1 MTHQRKISVIGLG
14 YVGLPVAMAFAKQNK
29 VIGFDVN
36 AQRIAELNEQH
47 DATQELTT
55 ADWENT
61 QICFTTDPEKLAQA
75 DFHIIAVPTPV
86 DDTKTPDLLPVL
98 KASKTVGKHLKKG
111 DIVVYE
117 STVYPGATEEVC
129 IPVLERTSGLQCGQD
144 FKVGYSPERINP
156 GDTQHRFENIIKV
169 VSGLDDDALDIIAQV
184 YGSVVQAGV
193 HRASSIKVA
202 EASKVI
208 ENIQR
213 DVNIAL
219 INELAMIFNRLQID
233 THDVL
238 QAAGTKWNF
247 LPFTPGLVGGHCIGV
262 DPYYLKH
269 KAEQVGYTPHVI
281 PASRQVN
288 DGMGAFIGQQVVE
301 HLTRIGCLLQE
312 TTVTILGLAFK
323 ENVADLRN
331 TRVVDIVNV
340 LQQHGMTIQIHDP
353 WVEPQQVQQEYGLTL
368 CPEPQLQK
376 AQCVILA
383 VAHQDYVQKGWPW
396 LQQLLDEK
404 RCLVMDIKGGLPQD
418 NIPENI
424 VLWRL

>member
-1 MTHQRKISVIGLG
+1 MTIQRNISVIGLG

-36 AQRIAELNEQH
+36 AQRIAELNQKH
-47 DATQELTT
+47 DVTQELTV

-61 QICFTTDPEKLAQA
+61 QIDFTTNPQALAQA

-86 DDTKTPDLLPVL
+86 DEHKTPDLLPVL
-98 KASKTVGKHLKKG
+98 KASKTLGKYLKKG
-111 DIVVYE
+111 DIVMYE
-117 STVYPGATEEVC
+117 STVYPGATEEMC
-129 IPVLERTSGLQCGQD
+129 IPVLERASGLQCGRD

-169 VSGLDDDALDIIAQV
+169 VSGLDAEALDIIAEV
-184 YGSVVQAGV
+184 YAAVVQAGV
-193 HRASSIKVA
+193 HRAPSIKVA
-202 EASKVI
+202 EAAKVI

-219 INELAMIFNRLQID
+219 INELAMIFNRLEID

-269 KAEQVGYTPHVI
+269 KAEQVGYTPHII
-281 PASRQVN
+281 PASRQINN
-288 DGMGAFIGQQVVE
+288 DMGAFIALQAVE

-331 TRVVDIVNV
+331 TRVVDIAQA
-340 LQQHGMTIQIHDP
+340 LQQHHIKVQIHDS
-353 WVEPQQVQQEYGLTL
+353 WVNPQQVQQEYGLTL
-368 CPEPQLQK
+368 CSENQLQK

-383 VAHQDYVQKGWPW
+383 VAHRDYLEKGWVW
-396 LQQLLDEK
+396 LQQLLDNE
-404 RCLVMDIKGGLPQD
+404 RCLVMDIKGVLPQ
-418 NIPENI
+418 
-424 VLWRL
+424 

>member
-1 MTHQRKISVIGLG
+1 MPHQRNISVIGLG
-14 YVGLPVAMAFAKQNK
+14 YVGLPVAMAFAKQGL
-29 VIGFDVN
+29 VIGFDIN
-36 AQRIAELNEQH
+36 TQRIAELNQQY
-47 DATQELTT
+47 DITQELTAT
-55 ADWENT
+55 DWQHV
-61 QICFTTDPEKLAQA
+61 QIHFTNQAEKLAQA

-86 DDTKTPDLLPVL
+86 DESKTPDLLPVL
-98 KASKTVGKHLKKG
+98 KASEILGQQLKKG

-117 STVYPGATEEVC
+117 STVYPGATEEMC

-169 VSGLDDDALDIIAQV
+169 VSGLDAQALDIIAEV
-184 YGSVVQAGV
+184 YSAVVQAGV

-202 EASKVI
+202 EAAKVI

-213 DVNIAL
+213 DVNISL
-219 INELAMIFNRLQID
+219 INELAMIFNRLEID

-238 QAAGTKWNF
+238 QAASTKWNF

-269 KAEQVGYTPHVI
+269 KAEQVGYTPQVI

-288 DGMGAFIGQQVVE
+288 DSMGIFIGLQAVE
-301 HLTRIGCLLQE
+301 HLARIGCLLQE

-331 TRVVDIVNV
+331 TRVVDIVHV
-340 LQQHGMTIQIHDP
+340 LQQHHIHVQIHDA
-353 WVEPQQVQQEYGLTL
+353 WVNPQQVEQEYNLTL
-368 CPEPQLQK
+368 TEEQQLQK

-383 VAHQDYVQKGWPW
+383 VAHRDYLQKGWLW
-396 LQQLLDEK
+396 LQQLLDDK
-404 RCLVMDIKGGLPQD
+404 RCLVMDIKGMLPQD
-418 NIPENI
+418 AVPDNI